1 VKPALADQLAATA
14 RLLAAVAAGQS
25 LSTALPA
32 LPPSLRPGVQA
43 LVFDALRHWGLSMA
57 LRRLLC
63 RQAPPPLAAALLEL
77 TLGLLDAA
85 AEAAEAAEASA
96 VAGADAAIPDTATA
110 AAIAVNQALPRH
122 AAAAPQRQPLGA
134 PARPLYPAHTLVDQ
148 AVAALHPLRLPPAL
162 KGLINAC
169 LRRFVRERAA
179 LRAQALHDPV
189 ARWNHPLWWLERLQ
203 RDHPQHWEQIVAAN
217 QRAAPMVLRVN
228 RRRCSRADY
237 LQHLQQ
243 AGQEATPWGADGVQ
257 LAQPLPVEQL
267 PGWAQ
272 GWVSVQDGAAQL
284 AAPLLL
290 GAVDAA
296 ALGAP
301 SQPEPSAQ
309 AVASAGLG
317 ATTPRLRILDACA
330 APGGKTAHLLEAADA
345 ELWALDLDPQRCERI
360 AHNLQRLGLQAQV
373 RCGDAADPGP
383 WWDGQPF
390 DAILLDAPC
399 SASGIVRRHPD
410 VLWLRR
416 PSDIA
421 QLAAQQRRLLEA
433 LWPLL
438 RPGGHLLYA
447 TCSVFVP
454 EGEGVVQAFVQQQSD
469 AQRLPAPGQL
479 LPGCGA
485 SATAGANA
493 AAHASG
499 SIGDNLARETDGFF
513 YALLRKRA

>member
-1 VKPALADQLAATA
+1 MKPALADQLAAAA

-57 LRRLLC
+57 LRQLLC

-85 AEAAEAAEASA
+85 AEAAEAAESSV
-96 VAGADAAIPDTATA
+96 VAGADAAIP
-110 AAIAVNQALPRH
+110 AIAAVA
-122 AAAAPQRQPLGA
+122 AAAAPQASLRNLATPT
-134 PARPLYPAHTLVDQ
+134 RPLYPAHTLVDQ
-148 AVAALHPLRLPPAL
+148 AVAALRPLRLPPAL
-162 KGLINAC
+162 KGLVNAC

-179 LRAQALHDPV
+179 LRAQALRDPV

-203 RDHPQHWEQIVAAN
+203 RDHPQHWEQIVVAN

-237 LQHLQQ
+237 MGHLQQ
-243 AGQEATPWGADGVQ
+243 AGLAATPWGADGVQ

-290 GAVDAA
+290 GALGAA
-296 ALGAP
+296 APGAP
-301 SQPEPSAQ
+301 NQPELSAK
-309 AVASAGLG
+309 AGSSAGLG
-317 ATTPRLRILDACA
+317 APTPRQRILDACA

-345 ELWALDLDPQRCERI
+345 ELWALDLEPQRCERI

-410 VLWLRR
+410 VPWLRR

-447 TCSVFVP
+447 TCSVFVA
-454 EGEGVVQAFVQQQSD
+454 EGEAVVQAFVPQHSD

-485 SATAGANA
+485 SATTNPDPA
-493 AAHASG
+493 ALPTG

>member
-1 VKPALADQLAATA
+1 MKPALADQLAAAA

-85 AEAAEAAEASA
+85 AEAAEAAESSV
-96 VAGADAAIPDTATA
+96 VAGADAAIP
-110 AAIAVNQALPRH
+110 AIAAVA
-122 AAAAPQRQPLGA
+122 AAAAPQASLRNLATPT
-134 PARPLYPAHTLVDQ
+134 RPLYPAHTLVDQ
-148 AVAALHPLRLPPAL
+148 AVAALRPLRLPAAL

-169 LRRFVRERAA
+169 LRRFLRERAT
-179 LRAQALHDPV
+179 LRAQALRDPV

-237 LQHLQQ
+237 LGHLQQ
-243 AGQEATPWGADGVQ
+243 AGLAATPWGTDGVQ

-290 GAVDAA
+290 AAVGAA
-296 ALGAP
+296 APGAP
-301 SQPEPSAQ
+301 NQPEPSAQ
-309 AVASAGLG
+309 AGASAGLA

-447 TCSVFVP
+447 TCSVFVA
-454 EGEGVVQAFVQQQSD
+454 ECEGVVQAFVQQHSD

>member
-1 VKPALADQLAATA
+1 MKPALADQLAAAA

-85 AEAAEAAEASA
+85 AEVAGAAEAGS
-96 VAGADAAIPDTATA
+96 VAGADAAIPATA
-110 AAIAVNQALPRH
+110 S
-122 AAAAPQRQPLGA
+122 AAAAAAYQASLRHLATPP
-134 PARPLYPAHTLVDQ
+134 RPLYPAHTLVDQ
-148 AVAALHPLRLPPAL
+148 AVAALRPLRLPPAL
-162 KGLINAC
+162 KGLVNAC

-179 LRAQALHDPV
+179 LRAQALRDPV
-189 ARWNHPLWWLERLQ
+189 ARWNHPLWWLEQLQ

-228 RRRCSRADY
+228 RRRSSRADY
-237 LQHLQQ
+237 LQHLKQ

-301 SQPEPSAQ
+301 SQPEPSAG
-309 AVASAGLG
+309 ASAGASTGLG
-317 ATTPRLRILDACA
+317 APAPRLRILDACA

-345 ELWALDLDPQRCERI
+345 ELWALDLEPQRCERI

-416 PSDIA
+416 PTDIA

-447 TCSVFVP
+447 TCSVFVA

-485 SATAGANA
+485 GATIGPDA

-499 SIGDNLARETDGFF
+499 AIGDNLARETDGFF

>member
-1 VKPALADQLAATA
+1 VKPALADQLAAAA
-14 RLLAAVAAGQS
+14 RLLAAAAGQS

-85 AEAAEAAEASA
+85 AEAAEAGA
-96 VAGADAAIPDTATA
+96 VAGADAAIPATATA

-122 AAAAPQRQPLGA
+122 AAAAPQRQLLGV

-148 AVAALHPLRLPPAL
+148 AVAALRPLRLPPAL
-162 KGLINAC
+162 KGLVNAC

-179 LRAQALHDPV
+179 LRAQALRDPV

-243 AGQEATPWGADGVQ
+243 AGHAATPWGADGVQ

-290 GAVDAA
+290 GA
-296 ALGAP
+296 P
-301 SQPEPSAQ
+301 TS
-309 AVASAGLG
+309 
-317 ATTPRLRILDACA
+317 RLRILDACA
-330 APGGKTAHLLEAADA
+330 APGGKTAHLIEAADA
-345 ELWALDLDPQRCERI
+345 ELWALDLEPQRCERI

-416 PSDIA
+416 PTDIA

-447 TCSVFVP
+447 TCSVFVA

-485 SATAGANA
+485 GATIGPDA

-499 SIGDNLARETDGFF
+499 AIGDNLARETDGFF

>member
-1 VKPALADQLAATA
+1 MKPALAVQLAAAA

-43 LVFDALRHWGLSMA
+43 LVYDALRHWGLSMA

-63 RQAPPPLAAALLEL
+63 HQAPPPLAAALLEL

-85 AEAAEAAEASA
+85 AEAAQASALAAAQADAPAAASA
-96 VAGADAAIPDTATA
+96 VNP
-110 AAIAVNQALPRH
+110 ALPRP
-122 AAAAPQRQPLGA
+122 AAAAP
-134 PARPLYPAHTLVDQ
+134 RPLYPTHTLVDQ
-148 AVAALHPLRLPPAL
+148 AVAALRPLRLPVAL

-179 LRAQALHDPV
+179 LRAQALRDPV
-189 ARWNHPLWWLERLQ
+189 ARWNHPLWWLELLQ

-237 LQHLQQ
+237 LQHLMQ
-243 AGQEATPWGADGVQ
+243 AGQAATPWGADGVR

-290 GAVDAA
+290 AA
-296 ALGAP
+296 P
-301 SQPEPSAQ
+301 
-309 AVASAGLG
+309 
-317 ATTPRLRILDACA
+317 TPPLRILDACA
-330 APGGKTAHLLEAADA
+330 APGGKSAHLLEAAA
-345 ELWALDLDPQRCERI
+345 VELWALDLEPQRCARI

-447 TCSVFVP
+447 TCSVFVA
-454 EGEGVVQAFVQQQSD
+454 EGEGVVQAFVQHRSE

-485 SATAGANA
+485 SATTGPDATAQP
-493 AAHASG
+493 SG

>member
-1 VKPALADQLAATA
+1 VKPALADQLAAAA

-85 AEAAEAAEASA
+85 AEAAEAGA
-96 VAGADAAIPDTATA
+96 VAGADAAIPATATA

-122 AAAAPQRQPLGA
+122 AAAAPQRQLLGV

-148 AVAALHPLRLPPAL
+148 AVAALRPLRLPPAL
-162 KGLINAC
+162 KGLVNAC

-179 LRAQALHDPV
+179 LRAQALRDPV

-243 AGQEATPWGADGVQ
+243 AGHAATPWGADGVQ

-290 GAVDAA
+290 GA
-296 ALGAP
+296 P
-301 SQPEPSAQ
+301 TS
-309 AVASAGLG
+309 
-317 ATTPRLRILDACA
+317 RLRILDACA
-330 APGGKTAHLLEAADA
+330 APGGKTAHLIEAADA
-345 ELWALDLDPQRCERI
+345 ELWALDLEPQRCERI

-416 PSDIA
+416 PTDIA

-447 TCSVFVP
+447 TCSVFVA

-485 SATAGANA
+485 GATIGPDA

-499 SIGDNLARETDGFF
+499 AIGDNLARETDGFF